1 MDVVLVL
8 IMFIYFLLSMF
19 DYLLNS
25 KLDLIHSY
33 GYIIQMISMLSFDD
47 VYVFAVD
54 KG

>member
-25 KLDLIHSY
+25 KLDLIQSY
-33 GYIIQMISMLSFDD
+33 GYYNPNGLD
-47 VYVFAVD
+47 VEF
-54 KG
+54 